1 MLTSKKLTWFS
12 LMLQFI
18 ILGSGF
24 LYAAKLYFLGVLVQP
39 VTFVVVDEEGHVDGK
54 GKAEGN
60 K

>member
-1 MLTSKKLTWFS
+1 MHQNNIFW
-12 LMLQFI
+12 
-18 ILGSGF
+18 
-24 LYAAKLYFLGVLVQP
+24 VLVQP

>member
-1 MLTSKKLTWFS
+1 
-12 LMLQFI
+12 MLQFI